1 MHAQRFLLKSRSPGA
16 GADAGFSLIEV
27 AVAIGVVAVGLLAL
41 AQTVPMAMSTVVQAQ
56 LRTNAVE
63 HAQQRMDDLRSRDFG
78 SAALGAG
85 TYSEITPNY
94 TIQWV
99 ITDDQP
105 LPGCKLIEVTVAWQT
120 VRGTRTSELSTF
132 LTGQ

>member
-1 MHAQRFLLKSRSPGA
+1 MYGRCFLRRSRSRRA
-16 GADAGFSLIEV
+16 GDDAGFSLIEV
-27 AVAIGVVAVGLLAL
+27 AVALGVVAIGLLAL
-41 AQTVPMAMSTVVQAQ
+41 AQTIPRAMTGVVQAQ

-63 HAQQRMDDLRSRDFG
+63 QAQQRMDDLRSRDFG

-85 TYSEITPNY
+85 TYSETTPNY

-105 LPGCKLIEVTVAWQT
+105 LPGCKLVEVTVAWRT